1 MTALGE
7 RLYLDYHDK
16 VSAYVRG
23 KISNSHEAEDVV
35 SAIFVKAMERLSTYD
50 ESRASLSTWIYTIT
64 RSAVADYYRARRFH
78 GEYMDY
84 MEAIPDTA
92 DREEDHEALLTLLAE
107 GLGALRE
114 NQRDIIILHYHKGL
128 TLKRA
133 AEVMGMSYIN
143 AKVLHKKALNNLRE
157 HFAAAGN

>member
-7 RLYLDYHDK
+7 RLYLDYHGK

-23 KISNSHEAEDVV
+23 KIADPHEAEDVV
-35 SAIFVKAMERLSTYD
+35 SAVFVKAMERLSTYD
-50 ESRASLSTWIYTIT
+50 ENRASLSTWIYTIT
-64 RSAVADYYRARRFH
+64 RSSVADYYRARKRH

-84 MEAIPDTA
+84 RNAVPDIPA
-92 DREEDHEALLTLLAE
+92 GEEDSEALLARLAE

-114 NQRDIIILHYHKGL
+114 NERDIIILHYHKGI

-133 AEVMGMSYIN
+133 AELLGMSYIN
-143 AKVLHKKALNNLRE
+143 AKVLHKKALHRLRE
-157 HFAAAGN
+157 HFAAAES

>member
-7 RLYLDYHDK
+7 RLYLDYHGR

-23 KISNSHEAEDVV
+23 KISAPHEAEDVV

-50 ESRASLSTWIYTIT
+50 ENRASLSTWIYTIT
-64 RSAVADYYRARRFH
+64 RSSVADYYRARKRH
-78 GEYMDY
+78 GEYMDD
-84 MEAIPDTA
+84 MNAVPDIPA
-92 DREEDHEALLTLLAE
+92 GEEDSEALLARLAE

-114 NQRDIIILHYHKGL
+114 NERDIIILHYHKGI

-133 AEVMGMSYIN
+133 AELLGMSYIN
-143 AKVLHKKALNNLRE
+143 AKVLHKKALSRLRE
-157 HFAAAGN
+157 HFAATEN

>member
-7 RLYLDYHDK
+7 TLYLDYHSK

-23 KISNSHEAEDVV
+23 KIADPHEAEDVV
-35 SAIFVKAMERLSTYD
+35 SAVFLKAMERLETYD

-64 RSAVADYYRARRFH
+64 RSVVADYYRARRLH
-78 GEYMDY
+78 GEYLDY
-84 MEAIPDTA
+84 MDAVPDIPA
-92 DREEDHEALLTLLAE
+92 EEDDSEALLARLAE

-114 NQRDIIILHYHKGL
+114 NERDLIILHYHKGI

-133 AEVMGMSYIN
+133 AELTGMSYIN
-143 AKVLHKKALNNLRE
+143 AKVLHKKALSRLRE
-157 HFAAAGN
+157 HFAATEN